1 MTGHHEHRGN
11 RYDRARSQEEPGSH
25 SGAESQ
31 AQERSVPGT
40 AGAKEGYQPER
51 GTTAGKPLE
60 GIETEER
67 ASKKPDGEGGGAS
80 ADR

>member
-1 MTGHHEHRGN
+1 MTARRDQHGD
-11 RYDRARSQEEPGSH
+11 RYDRARTPEEPGSH

-31 AQERSVPGT
+31 ARSRSVPGT

-60 GIETEER
+60 GIEDAEAGDEAAHGTDT
-67 ASKKPDGEGGGAS
+67 S
-80 ADR
+80 DR